1 MAPANQSAPH
11 LLPADAPISVL
22 YIRAAAADL
31 PYLDRQIAILVER
44 YAPHVE
50 LRVLAP
56 EHVPAELADKTQRT
70 PTVLVLRDGAIVGEA
85 IGAFLPMRELDRM
98 IRCAVEWSG

>member
-1 MAPANQSAPH
+1 MARANQSAPH
-11 LLPADAPISVL
+11 LLPVDAPITVL
-22 YIRAAAADL
+22 YIRAADADL

-56 EHVPAELADKTQRT
+56 EHVPVELADKAQRT
-70 PTVLVLRDGAIVGEA
+70 PTVLVLRRGEIVGEA
-85 IGAFLPMRELDRM
+85 IGAFLPMRELDRVV
-98 IRCAVEWSG
+98 RCAVEWAG